1 MNEECISCECQ
12 KIENMIRH
20 TIWSAGKSRIV
31 IGISGGIDSAVAAGL
46 SAKAIG
52 GENVY
57 GYMLPS
63 DVTPKEDIEDGK
75 ALCEKFGINFSV
87 VPITDIQKAFER
99 LPGYEDTDYLRG
111 NLMARIRMTTLYY
124 FANRDNAL
132 VCGTSNRSEYLLGY
146 STKHGD
152 DSADIQPLLHL
163 LKKNV
168 RAVAHEIGVTEEIIE
183 KKPSAGLYKG
193 QSDEEELG
201 FSYDTIDKAIENLEE
216 NGWKAGNDE
225 EEAILK
231 MIVNSAHKRT
241 GAPNLLNIGKIH
253 PARQSQ

>member
-20 TIWSAGKSRIV
+20 TLWSSGRSRIV

-63 DVTPKEDIEDGK
+63 DVTLNEDIEDGE
-75 ALCEKFGINFSV
+75 ALCKKFKINFSV
-87 VPITDIQKAFER
+87 VPIKEIQKAFET
-99 LPGYEDTDYLRG
+99 LPGYQETDYLRG

-152 DSADIQPLLHL
+152 DSADIQPILHL
-163 LKKNV
+163 LKKDV
-168 RAVAHEIGVTEEIIE
+168 RKVASEIGVPEEIID

-201 FSYDTIDKAIENLEE
+201 FSYDTIDRVVENLEG
-216 NGWKAGNDE
+216 NGWKAEGEE

-231 MIVNSAHKRT
+231 LIINSAHKRT
-241 GAPNLLNIGKIH
+241 GPPNLLNTGKI
-253 PARQSQ
+253 